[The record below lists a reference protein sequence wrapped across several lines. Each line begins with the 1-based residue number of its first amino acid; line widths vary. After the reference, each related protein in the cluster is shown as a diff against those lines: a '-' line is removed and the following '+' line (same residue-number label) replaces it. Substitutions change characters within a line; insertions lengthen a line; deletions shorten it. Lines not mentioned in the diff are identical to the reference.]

1 MSSESRDPLAP
12 TGSVTRFIAELK
24 GGEHEAAAALWGR
37 YFERLVRLA
46 RRQLGDVPRR
56 IADEEDVA
64 LSVMGSLC
72 EGAKRGRFEQLT
84 DREDLWKLLVVIT
97 KQKTVD
103 LIRHNTRQ
111 KRGEGQVRGESVF
124 LEKGEG
130 GEPAGLDQ
138 FFGDEPTPEFLAAL
152 GEQHRRLLD
161 GLPDETLRR
170 VALWKME
177 SYTNE
182 EIAEKLGVALA
193 TVERKVK
200 RIREKWL
207 KEADEATA

>member
-1 MSSESRDPLAP
+1 MSSESDDPLAT
-12 TGSVTRFIAELK
+12 TGSVSRFIAGLK
-24 GGEHEAAAALWGR
+24 DGEHEAAAALWER
-37 YFERLVRLA
+37 YFGRLVRLA

-56 IADEEDVA
+56 VADEEDVA
-64 LSVMGSLC
+64 LSVMDSLC
-72 EGAKRGRFEQLT
+72 EGARRGRFKRLS

-103 LIRHNTRQ
+103 LVRHNTRR
-111 KRGEGQVRGESVF
+111 KRGEGQVRGESAF
-124 LEKGEG
+124 LQAGED

-138 FFGDEPTPEFLAAL
+138 FVGDEPTPEFLAAL

-161 GLPDETLRR
+161 DLPDETLRR

-207 KEADEATA
+207 RETDEATA